1 MALAWAAQRDAQGQ
15 RKERSERRG
24 PQALEAEGH
33 RPGACGL
40 DPLASLA
47 PWRHGPWT
55 EAARLQLR
63 TAEENASRRAALGFI
78 RKTGGAEADGRGCV
92 DARNA
97 QDEGAARCAGQAESH
112 QVSFAGGSRRER
124 QSGTR
129 EPQHRRR
136 NAVRAEWFAALR
148 RAEA

>member
-1 MALAWAAQRDAQGQ
+1 MALAGAAQRDAQGQ
-15 RKERSERRG
+15 GKDRSQRRG

-33 RPGACGL
+33 RPRARGL

-63 TAEENASRRAALGFI
+63 TAEENASRRAALGALGKI
-78 RKTGGAEADGRGCV
+78 SGAEADCRGCV

-97 QDEGAARCAGQAESH
+97 QDEGVARGAGQAEHTKSALLVAH
-112 QVSFAGGSRRER
+112 GENANLER
-124 QSGTR
+124 SI
-129 EPQHRRR
+129 R
-136 NAVRAEWFAALR
+136 NIEGVT
-148 RAEA
+148 